1 MYKTFLVMTLLGLS
15 VSATHVFATT
25 GTKTTIKYGNI
36 SAIEVTTEKSAIA
49 RNTILGGLAGIAID
63 DNTAGAFQGA
73 SAAFAITSIVEG
85 DRRVFLYT
93 ISLDKGISK
102 NVAIHHSGLSVGQC
116 VSLEQDDKHT
126 NIRPVSAVYCQS
138 PDHEALTSPNVV
150 DRQQSIAD
158 ACNKAIKAVHKA
170 KNDTDI
176 DKALI
181 QMRALC
187 E

>member
-1 MYKTFLVMTLLGLS
+1 MYKIVIGITLLILS
-15 VSATHVFATT
+15 ASAWVLAESSGKTSIEYGHV
-25 GTKTTIKYGNI
+25 

-49 RNTILGGLAGIAID
+49 RNTILGGLAGIALG
-63 DNTAGAFQGA
+63 DNTAWAFQGA
-73 SAAFAITSIVEG
+73 ATAFAITSIVEG

-102 NVAIHHSGLSVGQC
+102 NIAIHHSGLSVGQC
-116 VSLEQDDKHT
+116 VAIEQNDKHT

-138 PDHEALTSPNVV
+138 PNHIALSSAEVV
-150 DRQQSIAD
+150 KSQQSMAD
-158 ACNKAIKAVHKA
+158 ACNKSIKAVHMA
-170 KNDTDI
+170 KNDNDI
-176 DKALI
+176 DEALI